1 MCYHFHLPFEMSRT
15 AKNREGK
22 KRPPAIS
29 ASAPKERRN
38 GTVTVSLRIPAGML
52 NEVDEALKHRP
63 YKMPR
68 HMWLLEAIHEKLMR
82 ARFPNAENN
91 STGEGTGR

>member
-1 MCYHFHLPFEMSRT
+1 MPRT
-15 AKNREGK
+15 AKDRERK
-22 KRPPAIS
+22 KRLPAPSPPPVS
-29 ASAPKERRN
+29 RDFKN

-52 NEVDEALKHRP
+52 DEVDAALKHRP

-82 ARFPNAENN
+82 ARAP
-91 STGEGTGR
+91 GVEG

>member
-1 MCYHFHLPFEMSRT
+1 MTKT
-15 AKNREGK
+15 AKDHEGK
-22 KRPPAIS
+22 KR
-29 ASAPKERRN
+29 ASSLQSKAANRDRKN

-52 NEVDEALKHRP
+52 KEIDGALMHRP

-82 ARFPNAENN
+82 ARQGDGASPTA
-91 STGEGTGR
+91 EGTGR